1 MTRPT
6 RAAHHRPAWAA
17 PWPDAAARA
26 TSDRHGRVRARLVAY
41 GVVLTLL
48 ATAAVEA
55 EIWPLTAYR
64 LFSTART
71 DTITSLDLVAS
82 TADGDVV
89 VRPADDA
96 EPLVTTTRQYGDL
109 AAASPH
115 ERRTMVGAWLDLAGI
130 DPADVSAV
138 RLERVARTHSAGAW
152 AERSRQILLEVVP

>member
-1 MTRPT
+1 VTRPDP
-6 RAAHHRPAWAA
+6 AAPRRPAWAA

-26 TSDRHGRVRARLVAY
+26 TPGHHGRVRARLVAY

-55 EIWPLTAYR
+55 EIWPLTAHR
-64 LFSTART
+64 LFSTVRT

-89 VRPADDA
+89 VRPADDS

-109 AAASPH
+109 AEASPH
-115 ERRTMVGAWLDLAGI
+115 ERRAMVGAWLGLAGI
-130 DPADVSAV
+130 DPAEVDTV
-138 RLERVARTHSAGAW
+138 RLERAVRAHSAGAW
-152 AERSRQILLEVVP
+152 TERSREILLEVVP